1 MPGYIIVDVKTRK
14 SLAICGAI
22 SVAVFLF
29 GILIGYF
36 SHPSSTSGGSNSSDK
51 NESPNKGELGHLCRE
66 ADFNA
71 VEKGALYLRRKIERV
86 QDNNAC
92 VQKPEDCGKFGLPR
106 TYSAYHLNGKS
117 LVVDGRLNDS
127 AWAEVSKTVSFLEYS
142 ISKFLH
148 LLKGKEER
156 KIQHTCAHTHERNKN
171 QESIRSVINHEP
183 NCAVSTHPVNQ
194 RSRWSTDSSVISEI
208 LIIKL
213 EEWAQVHADSDNA
226 VGFCKMLFKVQ
237 NGNLYSGSSLSKKIT
252 PQKTAVATFLLCI
265 QLSISLII
273 A

>member
-36 SHPSSTSGGSNSSDK
+36 SHPSSTSGRSSSSNK
-51 NESPNKGELGHLCRE
+51 NDSPNKGELGPLCRE

-71 VEKGALYLRRKIERV
+71 VENGALYLRRKIERV

-127 AWAEVSKTVSFLEYS
+127 AWIEVSKIVFSLSTVFL
-142 ISKFLH
+142 FFTLLH
-148 LLKGKEER
+148 NNKQTNQNTHIHKTRNKNTTL
-156 KIQHTCAHTHERNKN
+156 AHTGTHKN
-171 QESIRSVINHEP
+171 QESIGSGLNHVA
-183 NCAVSTHPVNQ
+183 NCLISTHPVNL
-194 RSRWSTDSSVISEI
+194 RSRWNADSSVISEL

-213 EEWAQVHADSDNA
+213 EEQTQV
-226 VGFCKMLFKVQ
+226 
-237 NGNLYSGSSLSKKIT
+237 YSVRM
-252 PQKTAVATFLLCI
+252 P
-265 QLSISLII
+265 
-273 A
+273 